1 MLSLAK
7 LFKADKMISLL
18 VGVGTGICGA
28 AAIAAIAPIVKAKE
42 EDTAIGVGMIA
53 LVGTVFAIGYTMLA
67 PVLSLTPVQY
77 GTWSGMSLHE

>member
-1 MLSLAK
+1 
-7 LFKADKMISLL
+7 
-18 VGVGTGICGA
+18 VGTGICGA

-77 GTWSGMSLHE
+77 GTWSGMSLHELAHVAVAAAPAGNE